1 MTDESCATVYEYAG
15 GEVSLKYIEENE
27 NIEVVFSDKT
37 EVRRIMQQDNVTII
51 CTYQLM
57 HFMSEEKPF
66 GFLKI

>member
-1 MTDESCATVYEYAG
+1 M
-15 GEVSLKYIEENE
+15 KYIEENE